1 MDALFCMGVG
11 MGGWGLRNG
20 YGHIL
25 LVCMGVGMGFEKRLW
40 TRVAIFGCDSFVCL
54 DAIRTFVLG
63 STVHV
68 SLNHGAST
76 DVFLTTYRNASF
88 SGSTLM
94 HQRRPHSYAS
104 APAAALL
111 PCWLW
116 ALRSQ
121 SPLFHLALL
130 TWTPRIQI
138 FAIAAAAG

>member
-1 MDALFCMGVG
+1 MLLF
-11 MGGWGLRNG
+11 
-20 YGHIL
+20 
-25 LVCMGVGMGFEKRLW
+25 CMGVGMGFEKRLRMHAAILHGGGNG
-40 TRVAIFGCDSFVCL
+40 RVGFEKRLLMYTAIFGCDSFVCL

-130 TWTPRIQI
+130 TWTPRIQGS
-138 FAIAAAAG
+138 AIAAAAG